1 MLLIS
6 DLIVRM
12 DEFLVDI
19 FYVDCTIAQKHT
31 QILHESIFLSASV
44 VVGWIVK
51 QQKMRNNMYV
61 MLNQLLM
68 KPVVV
73 VEY

>member
-44 VVGWIVK
+44 VVG
-51 QQKMRNNMYV
+51 
-61 MLNQLLM
+61 
-68 KPVVV
+68 
-73 VEY
+73 